1 MTIDWRELRQRAAAV
16 RDGAYAPYSKFKVG
30 AALLAKDGR
39 VFVGANVENASF
51 GLTLCAERS
60 AVAHAVASGTREFT
74 AIAIV
79 AGDSTPVPPCGMCRQ
94 VLAEF
99 APRMPVH
106 SYTPAG
112 AVLETT
118 VAELLPHGFS
128 GDFLE

>member
-1 MTIDWRELRQRAAAV
+1 M
-16 RDGAYAPYSKFKVG
+16 GASSLAPTS
-30 AALLAKDGR
+30 R
-39 VFVGANVENASF
+39 
-51 GLTLCAERS
+51 TR
-60 AVAHAVASGTREFT
+60 ASGSPSAPSERPSVTREFT

-79 AGDSTPVPPCGMCRQ
+79 AGDATPVPPCGMCRQ